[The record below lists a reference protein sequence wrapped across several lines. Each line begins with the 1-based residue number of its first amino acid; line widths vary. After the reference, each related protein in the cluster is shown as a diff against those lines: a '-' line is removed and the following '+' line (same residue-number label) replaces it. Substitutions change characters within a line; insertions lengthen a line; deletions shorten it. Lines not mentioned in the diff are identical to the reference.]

1 MFDPLALLLT
11 AFSQMSLGSAIF
23 WCTIMLCVMSLLNRF
38 IDLMVGLVNKALRLL
53 HKGILM
59 LHDALMGVDE
69 EPEPMPVP
77 RKRRAQAARSL

>member
-1 MFDPLALLLT
+1 MFDPFALLLT

-23 WCTIMLCVMSLLNRF
+23 WCTIMPCVMSLLNRF
-38 IDLMVGLVNKALRLL
+38 IDLMVCLVNKALRLL

-69 EPEPMPVP
+69 EPEPMPAP